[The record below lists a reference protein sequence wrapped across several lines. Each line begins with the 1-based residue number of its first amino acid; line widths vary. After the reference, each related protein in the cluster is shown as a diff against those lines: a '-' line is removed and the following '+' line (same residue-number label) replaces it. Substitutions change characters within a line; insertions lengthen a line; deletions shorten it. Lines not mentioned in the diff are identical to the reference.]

1 LSILYQFRIF
11 IQVLIPK
18 HGKTQDTKVSPSVKA
33 SSVGRFVLDKV
44 EITPERRT
52 PDICLTAQAKQFW
65 GKGPEKRVADQGL
78 FYVFRH

>member
-1 LSILYQFRIF
+1 LSIAYQYRFF
-11 IQVLIPK
+11 IQVLIWEL
-18 HGKTQDTKVSPSVKA
+18 GITQVTTVSPSVKA

-65 GKGPEKRVADQGL
+65 GRGPEKRVADQGL